1 MGNKAYR
8 IFAQTTDYFFKN
20 PMAYGTVVFLAIF
33 INFFLAEYLAD
44 VVIVGNV
51 CADMQYSHIIS
62 TM

>member
-1 MGNKAYR
+1 
-8 IFAQTTDYFFKN
+8 
-20 PMAYGTVVFLAIF
+20 MAYSTIFSLAIF
-33 INFFLAEYLAD
+33 INFLLAEYLAD